1 MKGFSI
7 ENACDEMVHTPKL
20 PDKIWA
26 KPGIAIVAPGSLA
39 CTYTLRKRAALLGK
53 EKWLFPC
60 SVTEREYSLG
70 KQGKKIKA
78 AIEQAL
84 KTEGIRGVIIYAS
97 CMEIITKWSLED
109 IEGNIKNPENIPME
123 ILYRGPLAK
132 RKKPPTEA
140 LDEIWKK
147 WGIETEED
155 EKVKLKEILYEGDT
169 SEMPDF
175 QAAVTLL
182 EDVNCDILL
191 FTPGG
196 CKSSLVFRNE
206 EKYRQKIKST
216 RFSDIFISRGD
227 WKGVEK
233 EILENFPENRPL
245 FLVGSAVPKAVGFD
259 LEGVAKSLTEMGKT
273 SAVLKCTGF
282 KSASN
287 AAEGIKAQITLQL

>member
-7 ENACDEMVHTPKL
+7 EDVCDEMVHTPKL
-20 PDKIWA
+20 SDKIWA

-39 CTYTLRKRAALLGK
+39 CTYALRKRAALLGK

-60 SVTEREYSLG
+60 PLTEREYSLG

-78 AIEQAL
+78 AVKQAL
-84 KTEGIRGVIIYAS
+84 KTEGIRGIIIYAS
-97 CMEIITKWSLED
+97 CMEILTKCSLED
-109 IEGNIKNPENIPME
+109 IEGNIKNPENIPVE
-123 ILYRGPLAK
+123 VLYRGPLAK
-132 RKKPPTEA
+132 RKKPSAEA
-140 LDEIWKK
+140 LDKIWKK

-155 EKVKLKEILYEGDT
+155 EEVKHKEILKEGDT

-182 EDVNCDILL
+182 ENVDCDILL

-216 RFSDIFISRGD
+216 RFSDIFISKGD

-245 FLVGSAVPKAVGFD
+245 FLAGSAVPEAAGFD
-259 LEGVAKSLTEMGKT
+259 LEGLAKRLTEMGKL

-282 KSASN
+282 KSVSN
-287 AAEGIKAQITLQL
+287 VMEEMKLNKND